1 LSAWQVGVSV
11 GLFLVAI
18 SAARSFP
25 DRLLW
30 PGPGLEGLAVAS
42 IPFERQQYDEA
53 RAIDTL
59 ERITADTRRVPGVEA
74 VAVIAGL
81 SARDAALTT
90 NRFTSVTTPDR
101 PFSDAQQGIGTT
113 TIAGTPEMFDV
124 LALQPSAGRTFGA
137 EATRGGEPVAVV
149 NEALALEVF
158 GTAAA
163 TGRVLLVRTGTFQ
176 RPGADVVTRVI
187 GVVPN
192 RRADRAGGDV
202 PELYLPY
209 AQRFDPN
216 VAVLARGGDNVPP
229 VAP

>member
-1 LSAWQVGVSV
+1 PAILGMTFSVTTLALVVGGLLPSLSLTRGNLREAMASGNDTALPRWRGRGNLIALQVGVSV

-18 SAARSFP
+18 SAARPFP

-30 PGPGLEGLAVAS
+30 PGPGLEGLAGATM
-42 IPFERQQYDEA
+42 PCERQPYDDA
-53 RAIDTL
+53 RAIDTV
-59 ERITADTRRVPGVEA
+59 ERLTADTRRVPGVDA

-163 TGRVLLVRTGTFQ
+163 TGRVLLVRT
-176 RPGADVVTRVI
+176 
-187 GVVPN
+187 
-192 RRADRAGGDV
+192 
-202 PELYLPY
+202 
-209 AQRFDPN
+209 
-216 VAVLARGGDNVPP
+216 
-229 VAP
+229 